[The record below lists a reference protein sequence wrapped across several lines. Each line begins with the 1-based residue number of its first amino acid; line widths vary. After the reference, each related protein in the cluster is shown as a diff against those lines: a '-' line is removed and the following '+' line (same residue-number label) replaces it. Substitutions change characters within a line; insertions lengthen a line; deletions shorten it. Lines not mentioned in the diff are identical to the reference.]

1 MVSVIFNSVYL
12 FLVLF
17 AFPQVRAAPSAAALD
32 LYSRATDAQ
41 MLDYINAARV
51 LSRPSQLNNLRW
63 SGNGVAY
70 ASLQIAVC
78 HKDVVTGV
86 AGTSTDVL
94 PLFIE
99 DAHF

>member
-41 MLDYINAARV
+41 MLDYINGARA
-51 LSRPSQLNNLRW
+51 LSRPSQGPLKWSNN
-63 SGNGVAY
+63 GGAY
-70 ASLQIAVC
+70 ATLQIAVC
-78 HKDVVTGV
+78 RKDVVPGV

-94 PLFIE
+94 PLFTE